1 MILDMT
7 TLKYLMDLD
16 HLILRL
22 DDIASKVNSLPSH
35 QRLISCLSNSDLII
49 LELKVD
55 FTLDTEQVDFSYSSI
70 DILCLSIEYPKCNGK
85 NFYLFQFQIVIM

>member
-1 MILDMT
+1 MMISDMT

-55 FTLDTEQVDFSYSSI
+55 FTSDTEQVDFIVIKGNKSNVT
-70 DILCLSIEYPKCNGK
+70 IEDLKCNGTK
-85 NFYLFQFQIVIM
+85 NAIYLYSRL

>member
-1 MILDMT
+1 MVISDMT

-22 DDIASKVNSLPSH
+22 DDIASKANSLPSH

-55 FTLDTEQVDFSYSSI
+55 FTSDTEQVDFSYLII
-70 DILCLSIEYPKCNGK
+70 DMLSLV
-85 NFYLFQFQIVIM
+85 FY